1 MAECINSR
9 RSPASNRRAKSSAAS
24 DAAAL
29 QGGALGLRG
38 ERLLA
43 VPRPIPGS
51 RRGQMLQQRRR
62 RRRAKGPRV
71 AEEGGNPSDL
81 VEEL

>member
-1 MAECINSR
+1 MYQFETLTGE
-9 RSPASNRRAKSSAAS
+9 SPASNRRAKSSAAS
-24 DAAAL
+24 

-43 VPRPIPGS
+43 VLRPIPGS
-51 RRGQMLQQRRR
+51 RRGQRLQPRRR